1 MTNSKQN
8 TYKTAHVALKQQ
20 ILKQITYKTVRETLI
35 TNSQQNTYKTVYEA
49 LMQQIL
55 KQNTYKIV
63 NEALT

>member
-1 MTNSKQN
+1 MTNNKQN
-8 TYKTAHVALKQQ
+8 TYKTVH
-20 ILKQITYKTVRETLI
+20 
-35 TNSQQNTYKTVYEA
+35 EA